1 MNDASIIQLFLDR
14 NEEAIHEV
22 DLKYGKLCLHLANN
36 ILMSKEDAEEC
47 VADTYLKIWWYIP
60 CDRPDNLAAYLC
72 KIIKRSALDKLRYKN
87 AQKRS
92 NEASVSID
100 ELSEILS
107 APQNPE
113 DDFLIRDLSEAIN
126 NFLLKENKTRRQIF
140 VRRYWFCDSIESI
153 AGQFEMNPKTV
164 ATILFRTRK
173 RLKKY
178 LEKEGYDL

>member
-1 MNDASIIQLFLDR
+1 MKYRDRFFVLIDEDLRKEPTMNDASIIQLFLDR

-60 CDRPDNLAAYLC
+60 CDCPDNLTAYLC

-92 NEASVSID
+92 NEASVSLD

-107 APQNPE
+107 DPQNPE
-113 DDFLIRDLSEAIN
+113 DDFVIRDLSEAIN
-126 NFLLKENKTRRQIF
+126 NFGLYDWNLINLWMYSDIINQFDCT
-140 VRRYWFCDSIESI
+140 IE
-153 AGQFEMNPKTV
+153 
-164 ATILFRTRK
+164 
-173 RLKKY
+173 
-178 LEKEGYDL
+178 